1 LVSAVKEDTMDI
13 VKTAQKGK
21 TLDVMERLCIYKT
34 SKNKSLMNEQFV
46 TDSNALFELAVKTDI
61 DGK

>member
-1 LVSAVKEDTMDI
+1 
-13 VKTAQKGK
+13 
-21 TLDVMERLCIYKT
+21 MERLCIYRN

-46 TDSNALFELAVKTDI
+46 TDSNVFFELVVKTDI